1 MSGMVGVDR
10 QIDFFYAR
18 WKSLICNIT
27 SVLLYFFVI
36 KKKTR
41 LFNALLFFFN
51 LMDNHSIV
59 KQSLNDKLA
68 GRVMGTEKIDKVA
81 AN

>member
-1 MSGMVGVDR
+1 MPS
-10 QIDFFYAR
+10 F
-18 WKSLICNIT
+18 
-27 SVLLYFFVI
+27 
-36 KKKTR
+36 
-41 LFNALLFFFN
+41 FFFN